1 MRYLLDAHTL
11 IWLFENNLQLSNQ
24 ARSIITDESNE
35 LFVSIASIWEMT
47 IKSSLGKLN
56 LTIPLSDLIAQKLI
70 PSDIQLLPIQL
81 EHLAVLQILPFHH
94 RDPFDRIL
102 IAQAI
107 SDRLTLLSTDA
118 AFKSYDVDCNW

>member
-1 MRYLLDAHTL
+1 MRYLLDTHTL
-11 IWLFENNLQLSNQ
+11 IWLFENNPRLSNR
-24 ARSIITDESNE
+24 AKSIVIDETND

-56 LTIPLSDLIAQKLI
+56 LSIPLWDLIAQKLI

-81 EHLAVLQILPFHH
+81 EHLAVLETLPFHH

-107 SDRLTLLSTDA
+107 SDRLILLSADE
-118 AFKSYDVDCNW
+118 AFKNYDVDCNW

>member
-1 MRYLLDAHTL
+1 MRYLLDTHTL
-11 IWLFENNLQLSNQ
+11 IWLFSNNPQLSNQ

>member
-1 MRYLLDAHTL
+1 MRYLLDTHTL
-11 IWLFENNLQLSNQ
+11 IWLFENNPQLSSQ

-56 LTIPLSDLIAQKLI
+56 LSIPLSDLVAQKLI
-70 PSDIQLLPIQL
+70 PSDIQLLPVQL
-81 EHLAVLQILPFHH
+81 EHLAILQTLPFHH

-102 IAQAI
+102 IAQSI
-107 SDRLTLLSTDA
+107 SERLTLLSADA
-118 AFKSYDVDCNW
+118 AFKNYDVDCDW

>member
-1 MRYLLDAHTL
+1 MHYLLDTHTL
-11 IWLFENNLQLSNQ
+11 IWLLENNPQLSNRAQ
-24 ARSIITDESNE
+24 SIIANEGNE

-56 LTIPLSDLIAQKLI
+56 LGIPLSDLIAQKLI

-81 EHLAVLQILPFHH
+81 AHLAVLQTLPLYH

-107 SDRLTLLSTDA
+107 TDQLT
-118 AFKSYDVDCNW
+118 SYNKA

>member
-1 MRYLLDAHTL
+1 MRYLLDTHTL
-11 IWLFENNLQLSNQ
+11 IWLLENNPELSDRAQ
-24 ARSIITDESNE
+24 SFILDETNE

-56 LTIPLSDLIAQKLI
+56 LSIPLSDLIAQKLI

-81 EHLAVLQILPFHH
+81 EHLTVLQTLPFYH

-107 SDRLTLLSTDA
+107 ADRLILLSADKV
-118 AFKSYDVDCNW
+118 FKNYDVDCNW

>member
-1 MRYLLDAHTL
+1 MRYLLDTHTL
-11 IWLFENNLQLSNQ
+11 IWLFSNNPQLSNQ
-24 ARSIITDESNE
+24 ARSINTDESNE
-35 LFVSIASIWEMT
+35 LFVSIASIWELT

>member
-1 MRYLLDAHTL
+1 MRYLLDTHTL
-11 IWLFENNLQLSNQ
+11 IWLLENNPQLSNRAQ
-24 ARSIITDESNE
+24 SIIVDETNE

-56 LTIPLSDLIAQKLI
+56 LSIPLSDLISQKLI

-81 EHLAVLQILPFHH
+81 EHLAVLQTLQFYH

-107 SDRLTLLSTDA
+107 ADRLILLSADS
-118 AFKSYDVDCNW
+118 AFKDYDVDCAW